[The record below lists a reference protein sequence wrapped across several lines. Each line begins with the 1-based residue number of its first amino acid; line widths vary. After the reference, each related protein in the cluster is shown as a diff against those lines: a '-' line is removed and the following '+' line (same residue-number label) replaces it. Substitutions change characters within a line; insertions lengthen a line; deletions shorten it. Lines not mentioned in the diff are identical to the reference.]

1 MNPDVIDL
9 ANLINNKIHELLEL
23 IDNEREYDD
32 IIDRERL
39 YDVSEELDSLQY
51 Y

>member
-1 MNPDVIDL
+1 MNQDVIDL

-23 IDNEREYDD
+23 IDNESEYDD
-32 IIDRERL
+32 IIDRDRL